1 MSSLTTLGDKLMK
14 DPLLT
19 LSMLA
24 IVYLVGIGG
33 ILSPYQDY
41 FLLLTP
47 LNLLLTLILTLRKEL
62 LLKTLPFMGFA
73 ALAWLVGYGIEVAG
87 VHTGLIFGSYQY
99 GATLGLKIFEVP
111 LMIGVNWLLLTYS
124 AGELVRKMPKMNR
137 FAKALITAAFM
148 VGLDFLIEPVAI
160 RLDFWNWEGGEIPIR
175 NYVAWYIVAGFL
187 AYVYHG
193 LPHRPVNQI
202 AIFTFTL
209 QIAFFLILNLFL

>member
-1 MSSLTTLGDKLMK
+1 MSSLTTLGNKLMK
-14 DPLLT
+14 EPLLT
-19 LSMLA
+19 MSILA

-33 ILSPYQDY
+33 ILSPFQNY

-47 LNLLLTLILTLRKEL
+47 LNLLLTLILTVRREL
-62 LLKTLPFMGFA
+62 LLKSLPFMGFA

-87 VHTGLIFGSYQY
+87 VHTGVIFGSYQY
-99 GATLGLKIFEVP
+99 GDTLGLKVFDVP
-111 LMIGVNWLLLTYS
+111 LMIGVNWLLLTYT
-124 AGELVRKMPKMNR
+124 AGELVRKMPQMHR
-137 FAKALITAAFM
+137 LFKALLTAALM

-160 RLDFWNWEGGEIPIR
+160 RLDFWTWEGGDIPIR

-193 LPHRPVNQI
+193 LAHRPVNQI

-209 QIAFFLILNLFL
+209 QIAFFLILNLTL